1 MHIKPISR
9 YKSIHFVDVI
19 QVNNAGIQVSGSIL
33 NTAMSLYDRQMNV
46 NVRSVYNLTM
56 LAAPHLIKTKGNIV
70 NVSSCAGIRAVS
82 QLLYKILVNSDG
94 PINLIIWDYGQH
106 I

>member
-1 MHIKPISR
+1 MRIKPISR
-9 YKSIHFVDVI
+9 YKLIHFVDVF

-33 NTAMSLYDRQMNV
+33 NTAMSDYDRQMNV

-82 QLLYKILVNSDG
+82 HCNTTIILVNFDG
-94 PINLIIWDYGQH
+94 QVHLII
-106 I
+106 